1 MRLPKIDRILS
12 ADRELQPVLEKAREI
27 RALAGLVDGFLP
39 PDLACQVRVA
49 NFREGTLVVIAQNPA
64 VAAKL
69 RLLAPSLNRFL
80 LKQQFQVSS
89 VSLRVQPNSAQK
101 GLAARQKTAHFSTH
115 TMESLRQLEERM
127 EPSPAREALARLLRR
142 QASNA
147 AAPPP
152 QKAAGS
158 RRGRQAK
165 P

>member
-1 MRLPKIDRILS
+1 VRLPKIDRILS

-27 RALAGLVDGFLP
+27 RTLAGLVDGFLP

-49 NFREGTLVVIAQNPA
+49 NFREGTLVVIAENPA

-80 LKQQFQVSS
+80 LKQRFEVSS
-89 VSLRVQPNSAQK
+89 VFLRVQPNSAQK
-101 GLAARQKTAHFSTH
+101 IAAARRKTAHFSTH
-115 TMESLRQLEERM
+115 TVESLRRLEERM
-127 EPSPAREALARLLRR
+127 EPSPAREALAQLLRR
-142 QASNA
+142 QAATA

-158 RRGRQAK
+158 PTARKAK
-165 P
+165 S

>member
-1 MRLPKIDRILS
+1 VRLPKIDRILS
-12 ADRELQPVLEKAREI
+12 ADRELQPVLEKARDI

-49 NFREGTLVVIAQNPA
+49 NFREGTLVVIAENSA

-80 LKQQFQVSS
+80 LKQRFQVSS
-89 VSLRVQPNSAQK
+89 VSLRVQPNSAQNRA
-101 GLAARQKTAHFSTH
+101 AARQKTAHFSTH
-115 TMESLRQLEERM
+115 TIETLRRLEERLQS
-127 EPSPAREALARLLRR
+127 SPAREALTRLLRR
-142 QASNA
+142 QAVTRE
-147 AAPPP
+147 APAP

-158 RRGRQAK
+158 PPTRKAK